1 MANDLI
7 PYDNNSESEVIT
19 LPEREEKY
27 SIIPTVVSNAFNKY
41 FWDKRNAEDA
51 NIIDDT
57 IIMPQPERI
66 GIDAPPAKERGRT
79 IDSASGDPINMPPP
93 ERQVATSPK
102 REVTT
107 LPKQEVTTFQKQ
119 FESDTFN
126 RDFWWGDQ
134 PTEVAN
140 IIDDTIIMPQ
150 TQPERIGID
159 APPPAKERASG
170 DPLNLPQ
177 PERQGLPEP
186 IPPEVKLFQEKMEAK
201 QKQTSPIVEKKKG
214 GEVGKTLLK
223 TLGKGASF
231 LLPYLVKAAAAGIDN
246 LAALPKT
253 ALEGSMSPEQK
264 ALYGGGLAG
273 AFANVSAAAPLP
285 VTDRMREIADA
296 LLLHRM
302 QQKYIDMLKKQA
314 EYMKTLDLNGHQLD
328 YLGRQ
333 ASGIAFM
340 NNKAPGAI
348 NGIKR

>member
-1 MANDLI
+1 MANDLVPYNSERDLV

-19 LPEREEKY
+19 LPEQEEKY

-41 FWDKRNAEDA
+41 YWDKRNAEDA
-51 NIIDDT
+51 NVIDDT

-66 GIDAPPAKERGRT
+66 GIDAPPPAKERGRT
-79 IDSASGDPINMPPP
+79 IDSASGDPINMP
-93 ERQVATSPK
+93 
-102 REVTT
+102 
-107 LPKQEVTTFQKQ
+107 
-119 FESDTFN
+119 
-126 RDFWWGDQ
+126 
-134 PTEVAN
+134 
-140 IIDDTIIMPQ
+140 
-150 TQPERIGID
+150 
-159 APPPAKERASG
+159 
-170 DPLNLPQ
+170 Q
-177 PERQGLPEP
+177 PERQGLPL
-186 IPPEVKLFQEKMEAK
+186 PPEVKLFQEKMEAK
-201 QKQTSPIVEKKKG
+201 QKQPSPIVEKKKS

-231 LLPYLVKAAAAGIDN
+231 VLPYLIKAAAAGIDN

-253 ALEGSMSPEQK
+253 ALEGSMSQEQK

-285 VTDRMREIADA
+285 VTDRMREISDA

-314 EYMKTLDLNGHQLD
+314 DYMKTLDLNGHQLD

>member
-7 PYDNNSESEVIT
+7 PQDNNSESEVIT
-19 LPEREEKY
+19 LPEQEEKY

-41 FWDKRNAEDA
+41 YWDKSNAEDA
-51 NIIDDT
+51 NIIDDP
-57 IIMPQPERI
+57 INMPQPERI
-66 GIDAPPAKERGRT
+66 GIDAP
-79 IDSASGDPINMPPP
+79 
-93 ERQVATSPK
+93 
-102 REVTT
+102 
-107 LPKQEVTTFQKQ
+107 
-119 FESDTFN
+119 
-126 RDFWWGDQ
+126 
-134 PTEVAN
+134 
-140 IIDDTIIMPQ
+140 
-150 TQPERIGID
+150 
-159 APPPAKERASG
+159 
-170 DPLNLPQ
+170 
-177 PERQGLPEP
+177 
-186 IPPEVKLFQEKMEAK
+186 PPEVKLFQEKMEAK
-201 QKQTSPIVEKKKG
+201 QKQKSPIIEKKKR

-231 LLPYLVKAAAAGIDN
+231 VLPYLVKAAAAGIDN
-246 LAALPKT
+246 LAALPKQ

-273 AFANVSAAAPLP
+273 AFANVSAAAHLP
-285 VTDRMREIADA
+285 VTDRMREISDA

-314 EYMKTLDLNGHQLD
+314 DYMKTLDLNGHQLD

>member
-1 MANDLI
+1 MANDLAIYNDDENRDLI
-7 PYDNNSESEVIT
+7 PQDDKSNSEIIT
-19 LPEREEKY
+19 LPKQEVATIPEQEEKY
-27 SIIPTVVSNAFNKY
+27 SIIPTIVSNAFNKY
-41 FWDKRNAEDA
+41 FWDKRNVEDA

-66 GIDAPPAKERGRT
+66 GIDAPPPAKERGRT
-79 IDSASGDPINMPPP
+79 IDSASGDPINMP
-93 ERQVATSPK
+93 
-102 REVTT
+102 
-107 LPKQEVTTFQKQ
+107 
-119 FESDTFN
+119 
-126 RDFWWGDQ
+126 
-134 PTEVAN
+134 
-140 IIDDTIIMPQ
+140 
-150 TQPERIGID
+150 
-159 APPPAKERASG
+159 
-170 DPLNLPQ
+170 Q
-177 PERQGLPEP
+177 PERQGLPM
-186 IPPEVKLFQEKMEAK
+186 PPEVKLFQEKMQKSPK
-201 QKQTSPIVEKKKG
+201 QKSPIIEKKKG
-214 GEVGKTLLK
+214 SEVGKTLLK

-231 LLPYLVKAAAAGIDN
+231 ILPYLVKAAAAGIDN
-246 LAALPKT
+246 LAALPKQ

>member
-7 PYDNNSESEVIT
+7 PQDDNSESEVIT
-19 LPEREEKY
+19 LPKQEVATIPKQEVTTFPKQEEEY
-27 SIIPTVVSNAFNKY
+27 SIIPTIVSNAFNKY

-66 GIDAPPAKERGRT
+66 GIDAPPPAKERGRT
-79 IDSASGDPINMPPP
+79 IDSASGDPINMP
-93 ERQVATSPK
+93 
-102 REVTT
+102 
-107 LPKQEVTTFQKQ
+107 
-119 FESDTFN
+119 
-126 RDFWWGDQ
+126 
-134 PTEVAN
+134 
-140 IIDDTIIMPQ
+140 
-150 TQPERIGID
+150 QPER
-159 APPPAKERASG
+159 K
-170 DPLNLPQ
+170 
-177 PERQGLPEP
+177 GLP

-201 QKQTSPIVEKKKG
+201 QKSPKQRSPIVEKKKG

-231 LLPYLVKAAAAGIDN
+231 VLPYLVKAAAAGIDN
-246 LAALPKT
+246 LAALPKV
-253 ALEGSMSPEQK
+253 AMEGSMSPEQK

-285 VTDRMREIADA
+285 VTDRMREVADA

-302 QQKYIDMLKKQA
+302 QQKYIDLLKKQA
-314 EYMKTLDLNGHQLD
+314 EYMKTMDLNGHQLD

-348 NGIKR
+348 SGIKR

>member
-1 MANDLI
+1 MANDLVPYDNNRDLI
-7 PYDNNSESEVIT
+7 PQDNNSESEVIT
-19 LPEREEKY
+19 LPEREVTTFPKQEEKY
-27 SIIPTVVSNAFNKY
+27 SIIPTIVSNAFNKY

-57 IIMPQPERI
+57 IIMPQSERI
-66 GIDAPPAKERGRT
+66 GIDAPPPAKERGRT
-79 IDSASGDPINMPPP
+79 IDSASGDPIHM
-93 ERQVATSPK
+93 
-102 REVTT
+102 
-107 LPKQEVTTFQKQ
+107 
-119 FESDTFN
+119 
-126 RDFWWGDQ
+126 
-134 PTEVAN
+134 
-140 IIDDTIIMPQ
+140 
-150 TQPERIGID
+150 
-159 APPPAKERASG
+159 
-170 DPLNLPQ
+170 PQ

-186 IPPEVKLFQEKMEAK
+186 PEVKLFQEPPEVKLFQEKMEAK
-201 QKQTSPIVEKKKG
+201 QKQMSPIVEKKKG

-231 LLPYLVKAAAAGIDN
+231 VLPYLIKAAAAGIDN

-273 AFANVSAAAPLP
+273 AFASVSAAAPLH
-285 VTDRMREIADA
+285 VTDRMREISDA

-314 EYMKTLDLNGHQLD
+314 DYMKTLDLNGHQLD

>member
-1 MANDLI
+1 MANDLV
-7 PYDNNSESEVIT
+7 PYNSDRDLVPQDNNSERDLVPQDNNSESEVIT
-19 LPEREEKY
+19 LPKQEVATFPKQEEKY
-27 SIIPTVVSNAFNKY
+27 SIIPTIVSNAFNKY
-41 FWDKRNAEDA
+41 YWDKRNAEDA

-66 GIDAPPAKERGRT
+66 GIDAPPPAKERGRT
-79 IDSASGDPINMPPP
+79 IDSASDDPI
-93 ERQVATSPK
+93 
-102 REVTT
+102 
-107 LPKQEVTTFQKQ
+107 
-119 FESDTFN
+119 
-126 RDFWWGDQ
+126 
-134 PTEVAN
+134 
-140 IIDDTIIMPQ
+140 
-150 TQPERIGID
+150 
-159 APPPAKERASG
+159 
-170 DPLNLPQ
+170 NLPQ
-177 PERQGLPEP
+177 PERQGLP

-201 QKQTSPIVEKKKG
+201 QKQKSPIVEKKKG

-285 VTDRMREIADA
+285 VTDRMREISDA

-314 EYMKTLDLNGHQLD
+314 DYMKTLDLNGHQLD

>member
-1 MANDLI
+1 MANELI
-7 PYDNNSESEVIT
+7 PQDNNSESEVIT
-19 LPEREEKY
+19 LPEQEVIISPEREVTTFPKQEEKY
-27 SIIPTVVSNAFNKY
+27 SIIPTIVSNAFNKY
-41 FWDKRNAEDA
+41 YWDKRNAEDA

-66 GIDAPPAKERGRT
+66 GIDAPPPAKERGRT
-79 IDSASGDPINMPPP
+79 IDSASGDPIHM
-93 ERQVATSPK
+93 
-102 REVTT
+102 
-107 LPKQEVTTFQKQ
+107 
-119 FESDTFN
+119 
-126 RDFWWGDQ
+126 
-134 PTEVAN
+134 
-140 IIDDTIIMPQ
+140 
-150 TQPERIGID
+150 
-159 APPPAKERASG
+159 
-170 DPLNLPQ
+170 PQ
-177 PERQGLPEP
+177 PERQGLPL
-186 IPPEVKLFQEKMEAK
+186 PPEVKLFQEKM
-201 QKQTSPIVEKKKG
+201 QKSPIVEKKKG

-231 LLPYLVKAAAAGIDN
+231 VLPYLVKAAAAGIDN

-314 EYMKTLDLNGHQLD
+314 DYMKTLDLNGHQLD

-340 NNKAPGAI
+340 NNKAPGVI

>member
-7 PYDNNSESEVIT
+7 PQDNNSESEVIT
-19 LPEREEKY
+19 LPEQEEKY

-41 FWDKRNAEDA
+41 YWDKSNAEDA
-51 NIIDDT
+51 NIIDDP
-57 IIMPQPERI
+57 INMPQPERI
-66 GIDAPPAKERGRT
+66 GIDAPPPAKERGRT
-79 IDSASGDPINMPPP
+79 IDSASGDPINMP
-93 ERQVATSPK
+93 
-102 REVTT
+102 
-107 LPKQEVTTFQKQ
+107 
-119 FESDTFN
+119 
-126 RDFWWGDQ
+126 
-134 PTEVAN
+134 
-140 IIDDTIIMPQ
+140 
-150 TQPERIGID
+150 QPERIGID
-159 APPPAKERASG
+159 APPP
-170 DPLNLPQ
+170 
-177 PERQGLPEP
+177 
-186 IPPEVKLFQEKMEAK
+186 EVKLFQEKMQPSPK
-201 QKQTSPIVEKKKG
+201 QKSPIIEKKKR

-231 LLPYLVKAAAAGIDN
+231 VLPYLVKAAAAGIDN
-246 LAALPKT
+246 LAALPKQ

-273 AFANVSAAAPLP
+273 AFANVSAAAHLP
-285 VTDRMREIADA
+285 VTDRMREISDA

-314 EYMKTLDLNGHQLD
+314 DYMKTLDLNGHQLD

>member
-1 MANDLI
+1 MANDLV

-19 LPEREEKY
+19 LPKQEVTTLPKQEEQY
-27 SIIPTVVSNAFNKY
+27 SIIPTIVSNAFNRY
-41 FWDKRNAEDA
+41 FWGDKRTAEDA

-66 GIDAPPAKERGRT
+66 GIDAPP
-79 IDSASGDPINMPPP
+79 
-93 ERQVATSPK
+93 
-102 REVTT
+102 
-107 LPKQEVTTFQKQ
+107 
-119 FESDTFN
+119 
-126 RDFWWGDQ
+126 
-134 PTEVAN
+134 
-140 IIDDTIIMPQ
+140 
-150 TQPERIGID
+150 
-159 APPPAKERASG
+159 PAKERASG
-170 DPLNLPQ
+170 DPINLPQ
-177 PERQGLPEP
+177 PERQGLPM
-186 IPPEVKLFQEKMEAK
+186 PPEVKLFQEKMEAK
-201 QKQTSPIVEKKKG
+201 QKQPSPIVEKKKG

-231 LLPYLVKAAAAGIDN
+231 LLPYLIKAAAAGIDN

-285 VTDRMREIADA
+285 VTDRMREISDA

-314 EYMKTLDLNGHQLD
+314 DYMKTLDLNGHQLD

>member
-7 PYDNNSESEVIT
+7 PQDNNSESEVIT
-19 LPEREEKY
+19 LPEQEEEY
-27 SIIPTVVSNAFNKY
+27 SIIPTIVSNAFNKY
-41 FWDKRNAEDA
+41 FWDKRNAEDV

-66 GIDAPPAKERGRT
+66 GIDAPPPAKERG
-79 IDSASGDPINMPPP
+79 GDPINM
-93 ERQVATSPK
+93 
-102 REVTT
+102 
-107 LPKQEVTTFQKQ
+107 
-119 FESDTFN
+119 
-126 RDFWWGDQ
+126 
-134 PTEVAN
+134 
-140 IIDDTIIMPQ
+140 
-150 TQPERIGID
+150 
-159 APPPAKERASG
+159 
-170 DPLNLPQ
+170 PQ
-177 PERQGLPEP
+177 PERQGLPE
-186 IPPEVKLFQEKMEAK
+186 PPEVKLFQEKMEAK
-201 QKQTSPIVEKKKG
+201 QPSPIVEKKTG

-231 LLPYLVKAAAAGIDN
+231 VLPYLVKAAAAGIDN

-314 EYMKTLDLNGHQLD
+314 DYMKTLDLNGHQLD

>member
-7 PYDNNSESEVIT
+7 PYDNNSDRDLVLQDNNSERDLVPYNSERDLIPQDNNSESEVIT
-19 LPEREEKY
+19 LPKQEEEY
-27 SIIPTVVSNAFNKY
+27 SIIPTIVSNAFNKY

-51 NIIDDT
+51 NIIDDP

-66 GIDAPPAKERGRT
+66 GIDAPPPAKERGRT
-79 IDSASGDPINMPPP
+79 IDSASGDPIHM
-93 ERQVATSPK
+93 
-102 REVTT
+102 
-107 LPKQEVTTFQKQ
+107 
-119 FESDTFN
+119 
-126 RDFWWGDQ
+126 
-134 PTEVAN
+134 
-140 IIDDTIIMPQ
+140 
-150 TQPERIGID
+150 
-159 APPPAKERASG
+159 
-170 DPLNLPQ
+170 PQ

-201 QKQTSPIVEKKKG
+201 QKQMSPIVEKKKG
-214 GEVGKTLLK
+214 GEAGKTLLK

-231 LLPYLVKAAAAGIDN
+231 LLPYLIKAAAAGIDN

-285 VTDRMREIADA
+285 VTDRMREISDA

-314 EYMKTLDLNGHQLD
+314 DYMKTLDLNGHQLD

>member
-1 MANDLI
+1 MANDLAIYDENRDLI
-7 PYDNNSESEVIT
+7 PQDDNSESEIIT
-19 LPEREEKY
+19 LPEQEEKY
-27 SIIPTVVSNAFNKY
+27 SIIPTIVSNAFNKY
-41 FWDKRNAEDA
+41 YWDKRNVEDA
-51 NIIDDT
+51 NIIDEP

-66 GIDAPPAKERGRT
+66 ALDAPPPAKERGRT
-79 IDSASGDPINMPPP
+79 IDSASGDPINMP
-93 ERQVATSPK
+93 
-102 REVTT
+102 
-107 LPKQEVTTFQKQ
+107 
-119 FESDTFN
+119 
-126 RDFWWGDQ
+126 
-134 PTEVAN
+134 
-140 IIDDTIIMPQ
+140 
-150 TQPERIGID
+150 QPERIALD
-159 APPPAKERASG
+159 A
-170 DPLNLPQ
+170 
-177 PERQGLPEP
+177 
-186 IPPEVKLFQEKMEAK
+186 PPEVKLFQEKMEKSPK
-201 QKQTSPIVEKKKG
+201 QRSPIVEKKKG
-214 GEVGKTLLK
+214 SEVGKTLLK

-231 LLPYLVKAAAAGIDN
+231 VLPYLVKAAAAGIDN
-246 LAALPKT
+246 LAALPKQ

-314 EYMKTLDLNGHQLD
+314 DYMKTLDLNGHQLD

>member
-1 MANDLI
+1 MANDLVPYNSDRDLVPYNSDRDLVPYNSERDLI
-7 PYDNNSESEVIT
+7 PQDNNSESEVIT
-19 LPEREEKY
+19 LPKQEVATPPEQEEKY

-57 IIMPQPERI
+57 IILPQPERI
-66 GIDAPPAKERGRT
+66 GIDAPPPAKERGRT
-79 IDSASGDPINMPPP
+79 IDSASGDPINMP
-93 ERQVATSPK
+93 
-102 REVTT
+102 
-107 LPKQEVTTFQKQ
+107 
-119 FESDTFN
+119 
-126 RDFWWGDQ
+126 
-134 PTEVAN
+134 
-140 IIDDTIIMPQ
+140 
-150 TQPERIGID
+150 
-159 APPPAKERASG
+159 
-170 DPLNLPQ
+170 Q
-177 PERQGLPEP
+177 PERQGLPL
-186 IPPEVKLFQEKMEAK
+186 PPEVKLFQEKMEAK
-201 QKQTSPIVEKKKG
+201 QPSPKQMSPIVEKKKS

-231 LLPYLVKAAAAGIDN
+231 VLPYLVKAAAAGIDN

-285 VTDRMREIADA
+285 VTDRMREISDA

-314 EYMKTLDLNGHQLD
+314 DYMKTLDLNGHQLD

>member
-19 LPEREEKY
+19 LPEQEEKY

-41 FWDKRNAEDA
+41 YWDKRNAEDA

-66 GIDAPPAKERGRT
+66 GIDAPPPAKERGRT
-79 IDSASGDPINMPPP
+79 INSASGDPINMP
-93 ERQVATSPK
+93 
-102 REVTT
+102 
-107 LPKQEVTTFQKQ
+107 
-119 FESDTFN
+119 
-126 RDFWWGDQ
+126 
-134 PTEVAN
+134 
-140 IIDDTIIMPQ
+140 
-150 TQPERIGID
+150 
-159 APPPAKERASG
+159 
-170 DPLNLPQ
+170 Q
-177 PERQGLPEP
+177 PERQGLP

-201 QKQTSPIVEKKKG
+201 QPSPKQPSPIVEKKKG

-231 LLPYLVKAAAAGIDN
+231 VLPYLVKAAAAGIDN

>member
-1 MANDLI
+1 MANDLV
-7 PYDNNSESEVIT
+7 PYNSGRDLVPQDNNSESEVIT
-19 LPEREEKY
+19 LPKQEVIIPPEREVASSPKQEEEY
-27 SIIPTVVSNAFNKY
+27 SIIPTIVSNAFNKY

-66 GIDAPPAKERGRT
+66 GLPPAKERG
-79 IDSASGDPINMPPP
+79 
-93 ERQVATSPK
+93 
-102 REVTT
+102 
-107 LPKQEVTTFQKQ
+107 
-119 FESDTFN
+119 
-126 RDFWWGDQ
+126 
-134 PTEVAN
+134 
-140 IIDDTIIMPQ
+140 
-150 TQPERIGID
+150 
-159 APPPAKERASG
+159 SG
-170 DPLNLPQ
+170 DPLQLPQ
-177 PERQGLPEP
+177 PERQGLPM
-186 IPPEVKLFQEKMEAK
+186 PPEVKLFQEKMEAK
-201 QKQTSPIVEKKKG
+201 QKQRSPIVEKKKS

-231 LLPYLVKAAAAGIDN
+231 LLPYLIKAAAAGIDN

-285 VTDRMREIADA
+285 VTDRMREISDA

-314 EYMKTLDLNGHQLD
+314 DYMKTLDLNGHQLD

>member
-7 PYDNNSESEVIT
+7 PQDDENRDLIPQDNNSGSEVIT
-19 LPEREEKY
+19 LPKQEIITSPKREITTSPKQEEEY
-27 SIIPTVVSNAFNKY
+27 SIIPTIVSHAFNKY

-66 GIDAPPAKERGRT
+66 GIDAPPPAKERGRT
-79 IDSASGDPINMPPP
+79 IDSASGDPINMP
-93 ERQVATSPK
+93 
-102 REVTT
+102 
-107 LPKQEVTTFQKQ
+107 
-119 FESDTFN
+119 
-126 RDFWWGDQ
+126 Q
-134 PTEVAN
+134 P
-140 IIDDTIIMPQ
+140 D
-150 TQPERIGID
+150 R
-159 APPPAKERASG
+159 K
-170 DPLNLPQ
+170 
-177 PERQGLPEP
+177 GLP
-186 IPPEVKLFQEKMEAK
+186 IPPEVKEKMQKSPK
-201 QKQTSPIVEKKKG
+201 QMSPIIEKKKG
-214 GEVGKTLLK
+214 SEVGKTLLK

-246 LAALPKT
+246 LAALPKI
-253 ALEGSMSPEQK
+253 AMEGSMSPEQK

-302 QQKYIDMLKKQA
+302 QQKYIDILKKQA
-314 EYMKTLDLNGHQLD
+314 EYMKTMDLNVHQLD

-340 NNKAPGAI
+340 NNKIPGVI

>member
-7 PYDNNSESEVIT
+7 PYNSDRDLVPQDNNSESEVIT
-19 LPEREEKY
+19 LPKREVATIPKREVAAIPKQEEEY
-27 SIIPTVVSNAFNKY
+27 SIIPTIVSNAFNRY

-66 GIDAPPAKERGRT
+66 GIDAPP
-79 IDSASGDPINMPPP
+79 
-93 ERQVATSPK
+93 
-102 REVTT
+102 
-107 LPKQEVTTFQKQ
+107 
-119 FESDTFN
+119 
-126 RDFWWGDQ
+126 
-134 PTEVAN
+134 
-140 IIDDTIIMPQ
+140 
-150 TQPERIGID
+150 
-159 APPPAKERASG
+159 PAKERASG
-170 DPLNLPQ
+170 DPINLPQ
-177 PERQGLPEP
+177 PERQGLPM
-186 IPPEVKLFQEKMEAK
+186 PPEVKLFQEKM
-201 QKQTSPIVEKKKG
+201 QKSPIVEKKKG
-214 GEVGKTLLK
+214 SEVGKTLLK

-246 LAALPKT
+246 LAALPKQ

-273 AFANVSAAAPLP
+273 AFANVSAAYPLP

-340 NNKAPGAI
+340 NNKAPGVI

>member
-7 PYDNNSESEVIT
+7 T
-19 LPEREEKY
+19 LPEQEIVTSPKREVTTFPEKEEKY
-27 SIIPTVVSNAFNKY
+27 SIIPTIVSNAFNKY

-51 NIIDDT
+51 NIIDET

-66 GIDAPPAKERGRT
+66 GIDAPPPAKERGRT
-79 IDSASGDPINMPPP
+79 IDSASGDPINMP
-93 ERQVATSPK
+93 
-102 REVTT
+102 
-107 LPKQEVTTFQKQ
+107 
-119 FESDTFN
+119 
-126 RDFWWGDQ
+126 
-134 PTEVAN
+134 
-140 IIDDTIIMPQ
+140 
-150 TQPERIGID
+150 
-159 APPPAKERASG
+159 
-170 DPLNLPQ
+170 Q
-177 PERQGLPEP
+177 PERQGLP
-186 IPPEVKLFQEKMEAK
+186 IPPEVKLFQEKM
-201 QKQTSPIVEKKKG
+201 QKSPIIEKKKG
-214 GEVGKTLLK
+214 SEVGKTLLK

-231 LLPYLVKAAAAGIDN
+231 VLPYLVKAAAAGIDN
-246 LAALPKT
+246 LAALPKV
-253 ALEGSMSPEQK
+253 AMEGSMSSEQK

-314 EYMKTLDLNGHQLD
+314 DYMKTLDLNGHQLD

>member
-7 PYDNNSESEVIT
+7 PQDNNSESEVIT
-19 LPEREEKY
+19 LPKQEEEY
-27 SIIPTVVSNAFNKY
+27 SIIPTIVSNAFNKY

-51 NIIDDT
+51 NIIGDI

-66 GIDAPPAKERGRT
+66 GIDAPLPAKERGRT
-79 IDSASGDPINMPPP
+79 IDSASGDPINMP
-93 ERQVATSPK
+93 
-102 REVTT
+102 
-107 LPKQEVTTFQKQ
+107 
-119 FESDTFN
+119 
-126 RDFWWGDQ
+126 
-134 PTEVAN
+134 
-140 IIDDTIIMPQ
+140 
-150 TQPERIGID
+150 QPERIGID
-159 APPPAKERASG
+159 APPPAKERGRTIDMS
-170 DPLNLPQ
+170 Q
-177 PERQGLPEP
+177 PERQ
-186 IPPEVKLFQEKMEAK
+186 K
-201 QKQTSPIVEKKKG
+201 SPIIEKKKG
-214 GEVGKTLLK
+214 GKTLLK

-231 LLPYLVKAAAAGIDN
+231 VLPYLVKAAAAGIDN
-246 LAALPKT
+246 LAALPKQ

-273 AFANVSAAAPLP
+273 AFANVSATAPLP
-285 VTDRMREIADA
+285 VTDRMREISDA

-314 EYMKTLDLNGHQLD
+314 DYMKTLDLNGHQLD

>member
-1 MANDLI
+1 MANDLV
-7 PYDNNSESEVIT
+7 PYDNNNESEVIT
-19 LPEREEKY
+19 LPEQEEKY

-41 FWDKRNAEDA
+41 FWDKSNAEDA

-57 IIMPQPERI
+57 IYMPQPERI
-66 GIDAPPAKERGRT
+66 GIDAPPPAKERGRT
-79 IDSASGDPINMPPP
+79 IDSASGDPINMP
-93 ERQVATSPK
+93 
-102 REVTT
+102 
-107 LPKQEVTTFQKQ
+107 
-119 FESDTFN
+119 
-126 RDFWWGDQ
+126 
-134 PTEVAN
+134 
-140 IIDDTIIMPQ
+140 
-150 TQPERIGID
+150 
-159 APPPAKERASG
+159 
-170 DPLNLPQ
+170 Q
-177 PERQGLPEP
+177 PERQGLPL
-186 IPPEVKLFQEKMEAK
+186 PPEVKLFQEKMEAK
-201 QKQTSPIVEKKKG
+201 QPSPKQMSPIVEKKKS

-231 LLPYLVKAAAAGIDN
+231 VLPYLVKAAAAGIDN

-285 VTDRMREIADA
+285 VTDRMREISDA

-314 EYMKTLDLNGHQLD
+314 DYMKTLDLNGHQLD

>member
-1 MANDLI
+1 MANELI
-7 PYDNNSESEVIT
+7 PQDNNSESEVIT
-19 LPEREEKY
+19 LPKQEEKY

-41 FWDKRNAEDA
+41 YWDKRNAEDA

-66 GIDAPPAKERGRT
+66 GIDAPPPAKERGRT
-79 IDSASGDPINMPPP
+79 IDSASGDPIHM
-93 ERQVATSPK
+93 
-102 REVTT
+102 
-107 LPKQEVTTFQKQ
+107 
-119 FESDTFN
+119 
-126 RDFWWGDQ
+126 
-134 PTEVAN
+134 
-140 IIDDTIIMPQ
+140 
-150 TQPERIGID
+150 
-159 APPPAKERASG
+159 
-170 DPLNLPQ
+170 PQ
-177 PERQGLPEP
+177 PERQGLPL
-186 IPPEVKLFQEKMEAK
+186 PPEVKLFQEKMEAK
-201 QKQTSPIVEKKKG
+201 QPSPKQMSPIVEKKKG

-231 LLPYLVKAAAAGIDN
+231 VLPYLVKAAAAGIDN

-314 EYMKTLDLNGHQLD
+314 DYMKTLDLNGHQLD

-340 NNKAPGAI
+340 NNKAPGVI

>member
-1 MANDLI
+1 MANDLVPYDNNRDLI
-7 PYDNNSESEVIT
+7 PQDNNSESEVIT
-19 LPEREEKY
+19 LPEREVTISPEREVATSPEREEKY

-66 GIDAPPAKERGRT
+66 GIDAPPPAKERGRT
-79 IDSASGDPINMPPP
+79 IDSASDDPINM
-93 ERQVATSPK
+93 
-102 REVTT
+102 
-107 LPKQEVTTFQKQ
+107 
-119 FESDTFN
+119 
-126 RDFWWGDQ
+126 
-134 PTEVAN
+134 
-140 IIDDTIIMPQ
+140 
-150 TQPERIGID
+150 
-159 APPPAKERASG
+159 
-170 DPLNLPQ
+170 PQ
-177 PERQGLPEP
+177 PERQGLPL
-186 IPPEVKLFQEKMEAK
+186 PPEVKLFQEKMEAK
-201 QKQTSPIVEKKKG
+201 QPSPKQMSPIVEKKKS

-231 LLPYLVKAAAAGIDN
+231 VLPYLVKAAAAGIDN

-285 VTDRMREIADA
+285 VTDRMREISDA

-314 EYMKTLDLNGHQLD
+314 DYMKTLDLNGHQLD

>member
-7 PYDNNSESEVIT
+7 T
-19 LPEREEKY
+19 LPKQEEKY
-27 SIIPTVVSNAFNKY
+27 SIIPTIVSNAFNKY
-41 FWDKRNAEDA
+41 YWDKRNAEDA
-51 NIIDDT
+51 NIIGDT

-66 GIDAPPAKERGRT
+66 GIDAPPPAKERGRT
-79 IDSASGDPINMPPP
+79 IDSASGDPINMP
-93 ERQVATSPK
+93 
-102 REVTT
+102 
-107 LPKQEVTTFQKQ
+107 
-119 FESDTFN
+119 
-126 RDFWWGDQ
+126 
-134 PTEVAN
+134 
-140 IIDDTIIMPQ
+140 
-150 TQPERIGID
+150 
-159 APPPAKERASG
+159 
-170 DPLNLPQ
+170 Q
-177 PERQGLPEP
+177 PERQGLP
-186 IPPEVKLFQEKMEAK
+186 IPPEVKLFQEKMEK
-201 QKQTSPIVEKKKG
+201 SPIIEKKKG

-231 LLPYLVKAAAAGIDN
+231 VLPYLVKAAAAGIDN
-246 LAALPKT
+246 LAALPKQ

-273 AFANVSAAAPLP
+273 AFANVSATAPLP
-285 VTDRMREIADA
+285 VTDRMREISDA

-314 EYMKTLDLNGHQLD
+314 DYMKTLDLNGHQLD

>member
-7 PYDNNSESEVIT
+7 PYDNNRDLAPQDNNSERDLVPYNSERDLIPQDNNSESEVIT
-19 LPEREEKY
+19 LPEQEEKY
-27 SIIPTVVSNAFNKY
+27 SIIPTVVSNAFNRSFNRS
-41 FWDKRNAEDA
+41 FWDKRYAEDA
-51 NIIDDT
+51 NII
-57 IIMPQPERI
+57 
-66 GIDAPPAKERGRT
+66 
-79 IDSASGDPINMPPP
+79 GDPINMP
-93 ERQVATSPK
+93 
-102 REVTT
+102 
-107 LPKQEVTTFQKQ
+107 
-119 FESDTFN
+119 
-126 RDFWWGDQ
+126 
-134 PTEVAN
+134 
-140 IIDDTIIMPQ
+140 
-150 TQPERIGID
+150 QPERIGID
-159 APPPAKERASG
+159 APPPAKERGSG
-170 DPLNLPQ
+170 DHRLLPQ
-177 PERQGLPEP
+177 PERQGLPL
-186 IPPEVKLFQEKMEAK
+186 PPEVKLFQEKMEAK
-201 QKQTSPIVEKKKG
+201 QKQKSPIVEKKKG

-231 LLPYLVKAAAAGIDN
+231 VLPYLVKAAAAGIDN

-314 EYMKTLDLNGHQLD
+314 DYMKTLDLNGHQLD

>member
-7 PYDNNSESEVIT
+7 PQDNNNESEVIT
-19 LPEREEKY
+19 LPKQEVIISPEREVTTFPKQEEKY

-41 FWDKRNAEDA
+41 YWDKRNAEDA

-66 GIDAPPAKERGRT
+66 GIDAPPPAKERG
-79 IDSASGDPINMPPP
+79 SGDPIHM
-93 ERQVATSPK
+93 
-102 REVTT
+102 
-107 LPKQEVTTFQKQ
+107 
-119 FESDTFN
+119 
-126 RDFWWGDQ
+126 
-134 PTEVAN
+134 
-140 IIDDTIIMPQ
+140 
-150 TQPERIGID
+150 
-159 APPPAKERASG
+159 
-170 DPLNLPQ
+170 PQ
-177 PERQGLPEP
+177 PERQGLPL
-186 IPPEVKLFQEKMEAK
+186 PPEVKLFQEKMEAK
-201 QKQTSPIVEKKKG
+201 QPSPKQMSPIVEKKKG

-231 LLPYLVKAAAAGIDN
+231 VLPYLVKAAAAGIDN

-314 EYMKTLDLNGHQLD
+314 DYMKTLDLNGHQLD

-340 NNKAPGAI
+340 NNKAPGVI

>member
-7 PYDNNSESEVIT
+7 PQDNNSESEVIT
-19 LPEREEKY
+19 LPEQEEEY
-27 SIIPTVVSNAFNKY
+27 SIIPTIVSNAFNKY
-41 FWDKRNAEDA
+41 FWDKRNAEDV

-66 GIDAPPAKERGRT
+66 GIDAPPPAKERGRT
-79 IDSASGDPINMPPP
+79 IDSASGDPINMP
-93 ERQVATSPK
+93 
-102 REVTT
+102 
-107 LPKQEVTTFQKQ
+107 
-119 FESDTFN
+119 
-126 RDFWWGDQ
+126 
-134 PTEVAN
+134 
-140 IIDDTIIMPQ
+140 
-150 TQPERIGID
+150 QPERIGID
-159 APPPAKERASG
+159 APPPAKERGRTIDSASG
-170 DPLNLPQ
+170 DPINMPQ
-177 PERQGLPEP
+177 PERQGLPL
-186 IPPEVKLFQEKMEAK
+186 PPEVKLFQEKMEAK
-201 QKQTSPIVEKKKG
+201 QKQKSPIVEKKKS

-231 LLPYLVKAAAAGIDN
+231 VLPYLVKAAAAGIDN
-246 LAALPKT
+246 LAALPKI

-285 VTDRMREIADA
+285 VTDRMREISDA

-314 EYMKTLDLNGHQLD
+314 DYMKTLDLNGHQLD

>member
-1 MANDLI
+1 MANELI
-7 PYDNNSESEVIT
+7 TQDNNSESEVIT
-19 LPEREEKY
+19 LPKQEEEY
-27 SIIPTVVSNAFNKY
+27 SIIPTIVSNAFNKH
-41 FWDKRNAEDA
+41 FWWGDGPAEDA

-66 GIDAPPAKERGRT
+66 GIDAPPPAKERGRT
-79 IDSASGDPINMPPP
+79 IDSASGDPINM
-93 ERQVATSPK
+93 
-102 REVTT
+102 
-107 LPKQEVTTFQKQ
+107 
-119 FESDTFN
+119 
-126 RDFWWGDQ
+126 
-134 PTEVAN
+134 
-140 IIDDTIIMPQ
+140 
-150 TQPERIGID
+150 
-159 APPPAKERASG
+159 
-170 DPLNLPQ
+170 PQ

-201 QKQTSPIVEKKKG
+201 QPSPKQMSPIVEKKKG
-214 GEVGKTLLK
+214 GEAGKTLLK

-231 LLPYLVKAAAAGIDN
+231 LLPYLIKAAAAGIDN
-246 LAALPKT
+246 RAALPKQ

-285 VTDRMREIADA
+285 VTDRMREISDA

-302 QQKYIDMLKKQA
+302 QQKYIDMFKKQA

-348 NGIKR
+348 YAIKR

>member
-1 MANDLI
+1 MANDLV
-7 PYDNNSESEVIT
+7 PQDNNSESEVIT
-19 LPEREEKY
+19 LPKQEVIISPEREVTTFPKQEEKY
-27 SIIPTVVSNAFNKY
+27 SIIPTIVSNAFNKY
-41 FWDKRNAEDA
+41 YWDKRNAEDA
-51 NIIDDT
+51 NII
-57 IIMPQPERI
+57 
-66 GIDAPPAKERGRT
+66 
-79 IDSASGDPINMPPP
+79 GDPINMP
-93 ERQVATSPK
+93 
-102 REVTT
+102 
-107 LPKQEVTTFQKQ
+107 
-119 FESDTFN
+119 
-126 RDFWWGDQ
+126 
-134 PTEVAN
+134 
-140 IIDDTIIMPQ
+140 
-150 TQPERIGID
+150 QPERIGID
-159 APPPAKERASG
+159 APPPAKERGSG
-170 DPLNLPQ
+170 DPIHMPQ
-177 PERQGLPEP
+177 PERQGLPL
-186 IPPEVKLFQEKMEAK
+186 PPEVKLFQEKMEAK
-201 QKQTSPIVEKKKG
+201 QPSPKQMSPIVEKKKG

-231 LLPYLVKAAAAGIDN
+231 VLPYLVKAAAAGIDN

-314 EYMKTLDLNGHQLD
+314 DYMKTLDLNGHQLD

-340 NNKAPGAI
+340 NNKAPGVI

>member
-7 PYDNNSESEVIT
+7 PYNSDRDLVPQDNNSDRDLVPQDNNSERDLIPQDNNSESKAIT
-19 LPEREEKY
+19 LPRQEIFLSPEEEKY
-27 SIIPTVVSNAFNKY
+27 SIIPTIVSNSFNKA
-41 FWDKRNAEDA
+41 FWGDKSNAEYA
-51 NIIDDT
+51 EII
-57 IIMPQPERI
+57 
-66 GIDAPPAKERGRT
+66 
-79 IDSASGDPINMPPP
+79 GDPINMP
-93 ERQVATSPK
+93 
-102 REVTT
+102 
-107 LPKQEVTTFQKQ
+107 
-119 FESDTFN
+119 
-126 RDFWWGDQ
+126 
-134 PTEVAN
+134 
-140 IIDDTIIMPQ
+140 
-150 TQPERIGID
+150 QPERIGID

-170 DPLNLPQ
+170 DLKGLPQ

-186 IPPEVKLFQEKMEAK
+186 IPPEVKLFQEKMEVKQESPK
-201 QKQTSPIVEKKKG
+201 QKSPIVEKKKS

-231 LLPYLVKAAAAGIDN
+231 LLPYLIKAAAAGIDN

-285 VTDRMREIADA
+285 VTDRMREISDA

-314 EYMKTLDLNGHQLD
+314 DYMKTLDLNGHQLD